1 MVIFDFN
8 TNSDLSEW
16 RVVDDTVMGGR
27 SAGNIKLNS
36 AGHALFHGD
45 VSLENNGGFSSLRHR
60 FESKQISCFTTV
72 KITLKGDGKSYQ
84 FRVKSHRYDRHSYI
98 YPFQTTGEWETI
110 EVPLD
115 QMVPKFRGRSLDL
128 PNYPA
133 RVLEEIAFL
142 ISNKRAE
149 AFSLEIDSITLH

>member
-27 SAGNIKLNS
+27 SEGHLRLNS
-36 AGHALFHGD
+36 AGHAVFHGD

-60 FESKQISCFTTV
+60 FSTKSV
-72 KITLKGDGKSYQ
+72 KGFETIKIRLKGDGKSYQ
-84 FRVKSHRYDRHSYI
+84 FRVKSNQYDRHSYI
-98 YPFQTTGEWETI
+98 YHFQTTGDWETI
-110 EVPLD
+110 EVPLS
-115 QMVPKFRGRSLDL
+115 QMVPKFRGRSLNL
-128 PNYPA
+128 PNYPGQ
-133 RVLEEIAFL
+133 VLEEIAFL

-149 AFSLEIDSITLH
+149 AFGLEIDRISLH